1 MSLLRPTSSIYL
13 SIIRIGRTFST
24 SVHSVLLFICT
35 LHLGSHHLGNRFFP
49 LNIEVHWKSRLITQL
64 MEVMGTK
71 YC

>member
-24 SVHSVLLFICT
+24 SVHSVLLFIRT

-49 LNIEVHWKSRLITQL
+49 LNTELITQL